1 MTMRVL
7 ILIASALLAAS
18 AAAQTTGASPKP
30 GTSTLNPSSLRTDGL
45 NFGDDLTRI
54 YVGDFGR
61 VEFARDGTELSMLLS
76 QYMGTFSRT
85 CAGELPKDKVEIMS
99 QECAR
104 EAWTVN
110 GYGVEQPG
118 SRHCVDYRTV
128 GTGRYADPEVY
139 RLHKQLDAS
148 SARAMMGGVFGAMK
162 QGGDPARDMRRMTDI
177 AVYAKNDIP
186 QLVQANGCSSP
197 ALKRLQANLIRFGE
211 GKDPIVM
218 PGGAAALAAKLP
230 SAEAPLKNQ
239 NYQRLIDDLITEQS
253 QAWMMNRYQ
262 PGSVR
267 TGQPTRD
274 AQGRPSE
281 IGASYAFAAM
291 GKPYTGRVR
300 VTFADGAPQCLYFS
314 DLPDSCRA
322 PSPRIISAYRKNQ
335 YAGEPGTD
343 VATRAATPPPVVTPA
358 PQVTAPAAAPAPA
371 LAPIRPAVPPEPA
384 TEVAAPVAAEVPV
397 ATPSSLEREPA
408 TASRE
413 AAQEARA
420 AALLE
425 RQAASKERRCA
436 YLRSSIERAR
446 DAAANA
452 SPQRAQRAEAQIDR
466 AELSYARQCG
476 R

>member
-1 MTMRVL
+1 MTMRVF
-7 ILIASALLAAS
+7 ILIASVLMAAN
-18 AAAQTTGASPKP
+18 AAAQNTGASAKQ
-30 GTSTLNPSSLRTDGL
+30 GASSLGPSSLRTDGL

-61 VEFARDGTELSMLLS
+61 VGFARDGMELSMLVS
-76 QYMGTFSRT
+76 QYMSTFSRT

-110 GYGVEQPG
+110 GFGVEQPG

-162 QGGDPARDMRRMTDI
+162 QGGDPARGMRRMTDI

-186 QLVQANGCSSP
+186 QLVQVNGCSSP

-230 SAEAPLKNQ
+230 AAEAPLKSQ

-253 QAWMMNRYQ
+253 QAWMMNQYQ

-274 AQGRPSE
+274 AQGRPNE

-291 GKPYTGRVR
+291 GKPYSGRVR
-300 VTFADGAPQCLYFS
+300 LTFADGVPQCLYFS
-314 DLPDSCRA
+314 DLPDSCRV
-322 PSPRIISAYRKNQ
+322 PSPRIISAYRKNH

-343 VATRAATPPPVVTPA
+343 LATSAVTAPPVVTRRSEMAAPA
-358 PQVTAPAAAPAPA
+358 PGPAPTRAAAPPETPADVAAPAPA
-371 LAPIRPAVPPEPA
+371 EANAAMTSPPA
-384 TEVAAPVAAEVPV
+384 
-397 ATPSSLEREPA
+397 
-408 TASRE
+408 RE
-413 AAQEARA
+413 AAMPNREAAPDARA

-425 RQAASKERRCA
+425 RQAASRGRRCA

-446 DAAANA
+446 ESAANA
-452 SPQRAQRAEAQIDR
+452 SPQRTQRAAAQIGK
-466 AELSYARQCG
+466 AELSYAQECG
-476 R
+476 S